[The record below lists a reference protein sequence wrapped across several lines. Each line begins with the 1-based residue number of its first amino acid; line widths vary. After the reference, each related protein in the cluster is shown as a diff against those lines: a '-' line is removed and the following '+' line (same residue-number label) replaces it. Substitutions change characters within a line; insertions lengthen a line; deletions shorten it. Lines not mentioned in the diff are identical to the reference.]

1 MGEENFGA
9 MIMILSLIGGMYW
22 LFNFFGEGKDSVKP
36 IIDNTILDDTNS
48 KVRSFRIGKGM
59 RKVEPL
65 AELTYEQNNG
75 QLYANPNYLSMGA
88 MNMSYIGKTSW
99 SVPLAIIFVA
109 SIGVMFS
116 HFENPD
122 VYALYGG
129 GGLSLFTGL
138 WLAYLVRL
146 KYTCSIF
153 EFIRFERKTGL
164 VIFPIGNGDQ
174 HFSVSIDDVELY
186 TSKVSSGKGVRHRVA
201 FLAPKK
207 FPKRMWW
214 QRLYTV
220 NFLPR
225 TPQMAQVLWTEVN
238 HYMDKSRPIPKA
250 FYQNWQEL
258 MDDRESTIEEKK
270 QSLTPELYEQAPFY
284 DKKNGCYLDKEFW

>member
-1 MGEENFGA
+1 MG
-9 MIMILSLIGGMYW
+9 
-22 LFNFFGEGKDSVKP
+22 
-36 IIDNTILDDTNS
+36 
-48 KVRSFRIGKGM
+48 
-59 RKVEPL
+59 
-65 AELTYEQNNG
+65 
-75 QLYANPNYLSMGA
+75 
-88 MNMSYIGKTSW
+88 YIGTTSW
-99 SVPLAIIFVA
+99 SLPLILLFILG
-109 SIGVMFS
+109 SMFMYS
-116 HFENPD
+116 YTKTND
-122 VYALYGG
+122 IYALYGG
-129 GGLSLFTGL
+129 GAVCLFTSL
-138 WLAYLVRL
+138 CLAYLVRL
-146 KYTCSIF
+146 KYTRSIF

-164 VIFPIGNGDQ
+164 VIFPIGNGDK

-207 FPKRMWW
+207 FPKSMWW

-225 TPQMAQVLWTEVN
+225 IPQMAQVLWTEVN

-284 DKKNGCYLDKEFW
+284 DKKNGRYLDKEFW